1 MKKRLIKLTENYLK
15 QIIKESVNK
24 ILTENDNFN
33 YSDFYNTDDM
43 DSDDDIEFSDDFDI
57 KSKTPEEWYRMDDE
71 SMNEPKL
78 RFAEMCDVFGGEP
91 SFILNVLKKYAT
103 DEDYTKWSEWL
114 EQEQDLELDRKEQM
128 YK

>member
-1 MKKRLIKLTENYLK
+1 MKKRLIKLTEKDLK

-78 RFAEMCDVFGGEP
+78 RFAEMCDVFGVNLI
-91 SFILNVLKKYAT
+91 SY
-103 DEDYTKWSEWL
+103 
-114 EQEQDLELDRKEQM
+114 
-128 YK
+128 